1 MASIPLVPDDQIP
14 AQYHVADDDHI
25 IRVHGVHP
33 RVMQLHYD
41 LYVELMR
48 RPGPLTRI
56 QREMVA
62 VVVSATNGCHY

>member
-1 MASIPLVPDDQIP
+1 MASIPFVPDDRIP
-14 AQYHVADDDHI
+14 AEDRVSDDDHI

-33 RVMQLHYD
+33 RVMRTHYD

-48 RPGPLTRI
+48 RPGPLSRVR
-56 QREMVA
+56 REMLA